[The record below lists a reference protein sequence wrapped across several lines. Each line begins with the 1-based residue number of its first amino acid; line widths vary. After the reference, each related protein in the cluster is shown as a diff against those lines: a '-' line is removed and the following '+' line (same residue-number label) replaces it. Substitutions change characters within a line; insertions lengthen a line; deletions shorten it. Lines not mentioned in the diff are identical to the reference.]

1 MVSPLRSIAPESRDT
16 LMSSKWRPESSGN
29 LRLPSNWKRL
39 RRFVLYRDRGVCQIA
54 GPDCTSVAT
63 EVDHIVNN
71 DDHSPNNLRAVCATC
86 HRQRTEVQ
94 RRDGLA
100 RANARRFRPPD
111 PHPGAV
117 P

>member
-1 MVSPLRSIAPESRDT
+1 
-16 LMSSKWRPESSGN
+16 MSSRTWRPESSGN

-54 GPDCTSVAT
+54 GPNCTSIAT
-63 EVDHIVNN
+63 EVDHIG
-71 DDHSPNNLRAVCATC
+71 DRADHSLPNLRAVCQTC

-94 RRDGLA
+94 RREGIA
-100 RANARRFRPPD
+100 RANARRFRPAD